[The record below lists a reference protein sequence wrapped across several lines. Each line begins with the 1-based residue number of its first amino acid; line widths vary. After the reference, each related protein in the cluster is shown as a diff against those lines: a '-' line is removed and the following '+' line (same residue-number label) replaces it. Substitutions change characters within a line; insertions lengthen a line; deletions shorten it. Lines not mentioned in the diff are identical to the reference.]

1 MIKRLIVAAFAAFFA
16 LPATATIEIDE
27 VTSPGGISAWLV
39 EDSSIPFVALEF
51 WFVGGAT
58 LDAPAARGA
67 TYMMMGLLEEGAGDL
82 NAQDYAAAVEG
93 LAASFSFDSYRD
105 AVVVSA
111 RMLTQNRDAAA
122 DLLRAAITTP
132 RFDQDAIERVRGQVL
147 AIIQSDARD
156 PEEIAAATFNA
167 LAYGDHPYAFAQE
180 GTADT
185 VTGLTRDD
193 IVAAHGAALTRDRVV
208 VGAAGDISAAELGQ
222 LIDHILG
229 DLPQTAPPR
238 PDPADFAL
246 RGGITVVDFPSP
258 QSVAYFGHAGIDRD
272 DPDFFAAFV
281 LNQILGG
288 GGFRSRLMG
297 EVREKRGLT
306 YGIGSFLSLA
316 DLSPGL
322 LGQFSSSND
331 LVGQAIDVVKEQW
344 ADLATNGVTQEE
356 RDAAIRYMTGEY
368 PLRFDGNATIAGILA
383 AMQSDD
389 IPVDYVTNRNAYV
402 EAVTL
407 EDLRRVAARLLRP
420 DDLHFVVVGQPQG
433 LSPGN

>member
-132 RFDQDAIERVRGQVL
+132 RFDQGAIERVRGQVL

-180 GTADT
+180 GTAET

-246 RGGITVVDFPSP
+246 SGGITVVDFPSP

-316 DLSPGL
+316 DLSPRL
-322 LGQFSSSND
+322 LGQFSSSNE

>member
-180 GTADT
+180 GTAET

-246 RGGITVVDFPSP
+246 SGGITVVDFPSP

-407 EDLRRVAARLLRP
+407 EDLRRVAARLFRP

>member
-67 TYMMMGLLEEGAGDL
+67 TYMMMGLLEEGEGDL

-156 PEEIAAATFNA
+156 PEEIAATTFNA

-246 RGGITVVDFPSP
+246 SGGITVVDFPSP

-322 LGQFSSSND
+322 LGQFSSSNE

-389 IPVDYVTNRNAYV
+389 IPVYYVTNRNAYV

-433 LSPGN
+433 LSHGN

>member
-1 MIKRLIVAAFAAFFA
+1 MIKRLIVAAFAALFA

-111 RMLTQNRDAAA
+111 RMLTHNRDAAA

-246 RGGITVVDFPSP
+246 SGGITVVDFPSP

-322 LGQFSSSND
+322 LGQFSSSNE

>member
-16 LPATATIEIDE
+16 LPATATIEIDD

>member
-1 MIKRLIVAAFAAFFA
+1 MIKRLIVAAFAALFA
-16 LPATATIEIDE
+16 LPATATIEIEE
-27 VTSPGGISAWLV
+27 VTSPSGISAWLV
-39 EDSSIPFVALEF
+39 EDRSIPFVALEF
-51 WFVGGAT
+51 WFIGGAT
-58 LDAPAARGA
+58 LDAPEARGA
-67 TYMMMGLLEEGAGDL
+67 THLMMGLLEEGAGDL

-93 LAASFSFDSYRD
+93 LAAGFSFESYRD

-111 RMLTQNRDAAA
+111 RMLSQNRDAAA
-122 DLLRAAITTP
+122 DLLRAAISTP
-132 RFDQDAIERVRGQVL
+132 RFDQDAIERVRAQVL

-156 PEEIAAATFNA
+156 PEEIAAATFHA

-180 GTADT
+180 GTAES
-185 VTGLTRDD
+185 VAALSRDD
-193 IVAAHGAALTRDRVV
+193 ILAAHRAALTRGRVV

-229 DLPQTAPPR
+229 DLPAEAPPR
-238 PDPADFAL
+238 PGPADFTL
-246 RGGITVVDFPSP
+246 KGGITVVDFPSP
-258 QSVAYFGHAGIDRD
+258 QSVAFFGHAGIERD

-288 GGFRSRLMG
+288 SGFRSRLMS

-306 YGIGSFLSLA
+306 YGIGSSLSLA
-316 DLSPGL
+316 DLSPGM

-356 RDAAIRYMTGEY
+356 RDAAVRYMTGEY

-383 AMQSDD
+383 AMQSDE

-420 DDLHFVVVGQPQG
+420 EDLHFVVVGQPQG